1 MKKKILCTVMIAV
14 LAFSTGCTKEKKE
27 EPGQS
32 PEVTMEAIDVLEG
45 DYYIVEPDLA
55 ETGCWTFDKDGY
67 VTMKEYDSYSFL
79 QKGDK
84 TFLNI
89 NSEDGKE
96 LVRQCLIEKQ
106 DKLMELV
113 PAENEKTLSDV
124 PSKSLDLKS
133 GENGLEGTE
142 LFDGE
147 YESTDNGGKFTF
159 TKDGKLSIEMSKYQY
174 KFAEGVIT
182 LVGSDGSKD
191 FPCTIKEDG
200 NEIDIVMGRELVYKF
215 VKK

>member
-27 EPGQS
+27 EPQQS
-32 PEVTMEAIDVLEG
+32 PAATTEAIDVLEG
-45 DYYIVEPDLA
+45 DYYIVEPELT
-55 ETGCWTFDKDGY
+55 ETGCWIFDKDGY
-67 VTMKEYDSYSFL
+67 VTMKEYDTYSFV

-96 LVRQCLIEKQ
+96 IVRQCLIEKQ

-133 GENGLEGTE
+133 GDNGLEGTE

-147 YESTDNGGKFTF
+147 YESTDNGGKFSF
-159 TKDGKLSIEMSKYQY
+159 SKDGKLSIEMSKYQY
-174 KFAEGVIT
+174 EITESSIT
-182 LVGSDGSKD
+182 LIGSDGSKD
-191 FPCTIKEDG
+191 FPCAIKDGG
-200 NEIDIVMGRELVYKF
+200 NEIEVVMGRELVYKF